1 MIIKEIIEEAVRR
14 ANLVPRR
21 QTVPGNLLE
30 TGLHLLKG
38 ITSRYNNQNY
48 LAFTQGE
55 VKLRAV
61 KTIHVYDIVDT
72 FGGDDNVY
80 FDSVEDLQNPLN
92 IPTVEQVEADTH
104 AMVKGI
110 PGTVYVAV
118 SDMPTPRW
126 DPRPFDSFDPRD
138 QQMAEYATASHVHV
152 KDVTKLNTLMVT
164 GGNPSDIA
172 MTKLAF
178 TPLHDFRQYQNN
190 YLGWSYNQLAEGEW
204 VIYTKPYTA
213 GGSLCYRLQYNRG
226 FHYDIDTDIRI
237 PDAYI
242 ELLTVALTYA
252 LASEYPRLD
261 DAHMQRLAKTLADME
276 DNVKTPKADSREI
289 RRDMDGTGGMDGTLL
304 LKGQF
309 LY

>member
-1 MIIKEIIEEAVRR
+1 MIIKEIIEEAIHR
-14 ANLVPRR
+14 ANLTPRR
-21 QTVPGNLLE
+21 QSPPGNLLE
-30 TGLHLLKG
+30 SGLNLLRG

-48 LAFTQGE
+48 LAFTEGE

-61 KTIHVYDIVDT
+61 KTIHIYDGVDT
-72 FGGDDNVY
+72 FGGENNLY
-80 FDSVEDLQNPLN
+80 FKDMAELENPLN
-92 IPTVEQVEADTH
+92 IPNAEQVEEDCH
-104 AMVKGI
+104 AMVIGNTGK
-110 PGTVYVAV
+110 VYVAV
-118 SDMPTPRW
+118 SDMPAPRW
-126 DPRPFDSFDPRD
+126 EPRDFDPFDPRD
-138 QQMAEYATASHVHV
+138 QQMLEYATASHVRV
-152 KDVTKLNTLMVT
+152 KDVVKLNTLMVS

-172 MTKLAF
+172 MTKLSF

-213 GGSLCYRLQYNRG
+213 GGSLCYRLQYNKG
-226 FHYDIDTDIRI
+226 FHYDMNTDVRI
-237 PDAYI
+237 PDAYT
-242 ELLTVALTYA
+242 ELLTVALTFA
-252 LASEYPRLD
+252 LATEYPRLD
-261 DAHMQRLAKTLADME
+261 DAQMSRLEKSLSVME